1 MKDLLTYI
9 VGNLVD
15 RPDQVRVNEV
25 AGDKAQ
31 VFEVRVAA
39 EDLGKVIGKRGRTI
53 RSVRQLVS
61 AAATRQGKRAMVE
74 VVD

>member
-1 MKDLLTYI
+1 MKELLTYI

-15 RPDQVRVNEV
+15 RPDQVQVNEV

-31 VFEVRVAA
+31 VYEVRVAS

-61 AAATRQGKRAMVE
+61 VAATRQGKRAMVE